1 MSKDIKL
8 MIYQVKDR
16 LHPLIILRSFGTF
29 FIFHLTL
36 FFFFMAH
43 FLLCCVC
50 TTNYWQELTMKTFLQ
65 RFTDQQGITTTMMW
79 MCFSC
84 AVLLV
89 IPSSLFSLS
98 NSDILPD
105 SYAPYLWVLTLLTGS
120 YLLTRVL
127 SFSFS
132 KLTGYY
138 ASQRLLIRRNKMILQ
153 LDFEEKA
160 LLREFIIQRKTVLAL
175 PLTEPAVSNLLASGV
190 LAPAFETQEIKGSSR
205 IIKLSIAID
214 ARVQLTH
221 RVIGLPVGKLT
232 EAEAEVLKAARPKY
246 ARNNYIAL

>member
-1 MSKDIKL
+1 MK
-8 MIYQVKDR
+8 R
-16 LHPLIILRSFGTF
+16 LFQR
-29 FIFHLTL
+29 LT
-36 FFFFMAH
+36 
-43 FLLCCVC
+43 
-50 TTNYWQELTMKTFLQ
+50 E
-65 RFTDQQGITTTMMW
+65 QQGITTTMMW

-89 IPSSLFSLS
+89 MPSSLFSLN
-98 NSDILPD
+98 NSDLLPNT
-105 SYAPYLWVLTLLTGS
+105 YAPYLWILALLTGS

-127 SFSFS
+127 TSSFSR
-132 KLTGYY
+132 LTEYY
-138 ASQRLLIRRNKMILQ
+138 ESQHLLARRNKMIRQ

-214 ARVQLTH
+214 AREQLTH
-221 RVIGLPVGKLT
+221 KVIGLPAGKLT
-232 EAEAEVLKAARPKY
+232 EAEAEVLKSARPQY
-246 ARNNYIAL
+246 ARNNYISL

>member
-1 MSKDIKL
+1 MK
-8 MIYQVKDR
+8 R
-16 LHPLIILRSFGTF
+16 LFQR
-29 FIFHLTL
+29 LT
-36 FFFFMAH
+36 
-43 FLLCCVC
+43 
-50 TTNYWQELTMKTFLQ
+50 E
-65 RFTDQQGITTTMMW
+65 QQGITTTMMW

-89 IPSSLFSLS
+89 MPSSLFSLN
-98 NSDILPD
+98 NSDLLPNT
-105 SYAPYLWVLTLLTGS
+105 YAPYLWILALLTGS

-127 SFSFS
+127 TSSFSR
-132 KLTGYY
+132 LTEYY
-138 ASQRLLIRRNKMILQ
+138 ERQHLLARRNKMIRQ

-214 ARVQLTH
+214 AREQLTH
-221 RVIGLPVGKLT
+221 KVIGLPTGKLT
-232 EAEAEVLKAARPKY
+232 EAEAEVLKAARPQY
-246 ARNNYIAL
+246 ARNNYISL

>member
-1 MSKDIKL
+1 
-8 MIYQVKDR
+8 
-16 LHPLIILRSFGTF
+16 
-29 FIFHLTL
+29 
-36 FFFFMAH
+36 
-43 FLLCCVC
+43 
-50 TTNYWQELTMKTFLQ
+50 MKTFLY
-65 RFTDQQGITTTMMW
+65 RFIDQQSITITIMW

-98 NSDILPD
+98 NSDVLPD
-105 SYAPYLWVLTLLTGS
+105 TYAPYLWVLTLLTGS
-120 YLLTRVL
+120 YLLTRLL
-127 SFSFS
+127 SYSFARLS
-132 KLTGYY
+132 EYY
-138 ASQRLLIRRNKMILQ
+138 ASQRLLIRRNKMIRQ

-160 LLREFIIQRKTVLAL
+160 LLREFIIQRKTVLSL
-175 PLTEPAVSNLLASGV
+175 PLNEPAVSNLLASGV

-214 ARVQLTH
+214 AREQLTH